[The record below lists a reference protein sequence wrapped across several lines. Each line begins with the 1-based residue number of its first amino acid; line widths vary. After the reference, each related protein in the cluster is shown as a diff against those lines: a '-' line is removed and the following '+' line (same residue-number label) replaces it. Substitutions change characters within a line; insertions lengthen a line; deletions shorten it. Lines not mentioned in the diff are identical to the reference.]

1 MTGVDP
7 RVGKIHAWVDSDS
20 EPSTVAPSNR
30 PPNTSPMA
38 RGWRKRTNRDPIPW
52 AHRRIAARAI
62 SVWARSAVGRVLM
75 VRKGDPAEDTAI
87 TGRCRQGCHGPRAR
101 RPVSTHRP
109 HSRQLAY
116 RPIYA
121 AAWVVVC

>member
-7 RVGKIHAWVDSDS
+7 LVGKIHACVDTES

-30 PPNTSPMA
+30 PPNTSPIA
-38 RGWRKRTNRDPIPW
+38 RGWRKRTNREPIPC
-52 AHRRIAARAI
+52 AHSRIAARAI

-87 TGRCRQGCHGPRAR
+87 TGRCRQRDHGSGPAGAFRHTAFTQDNLHIVR
-101 RPVSTHRP
+101 
-109 HSRQLAY
+109 
-116 RPIYA
+116 
-121 AAWVVVC
+121 